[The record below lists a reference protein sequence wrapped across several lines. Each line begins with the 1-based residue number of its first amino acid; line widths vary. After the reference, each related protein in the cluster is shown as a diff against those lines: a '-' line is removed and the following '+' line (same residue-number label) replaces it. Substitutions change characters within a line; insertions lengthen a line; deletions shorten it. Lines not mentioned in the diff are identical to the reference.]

1 MRVAGNEQEFAKLFE
16 TAQQES
22 VHSFS
27 DNTMYLERFVEN
39 PRHVEVQI
47 LADKYGNVVHLGE
60 RDCSVQRRHQKM
72 IEESPC
78 IAISDDLRK
87 KMGETAVR
95 AAKAAG
101 YESAGTI
108 EFLLDQSGEF
118 YFMEMNTRIQVE
130 HPVTEFV
137 SGVDLIKEQIR
148 IAAGERLSVR
158 QKDVQ
163 FQGHAIECRINAEDP
178 FNNFTPSPGRLELFI
193 PAGGPN
199 VRVDSHAYSGYRIPT
214 YYDSMIGKL
223 IVWGRTREDA
233 LSTMRRALDEMT
245 IEGVKTTIP
254 FQKQIVSHKSFNEG
268 KYDTGFV
275 ERFMQESSAKHKED
289 GK

>member
-1 MRVAGNEQEFAKLFE
+1 
-16 TAQQES
+16 
-22 VHSFS
+22 
-27 DNTMYLERFVEN
+27 
-39 PRHVEVQI
+39 
-47 LADKYGNVVHLGE
+47 
-60 RDCSVQRRHQKM
+60 
-72 IEESPC
+72 
-78 IAISDDLRK
+78 
-87 KMGETAVR
+87 
-95 AAKAAG
+95 
-101 YESAGTI
+101 
-108 EFLLDQSGEF
+108 
-118 YFMEMNTRIQVE
+118 MEMNTRIQVE
-130 HPVTEFV
+130 HPVTEAV
-137 SGVDLIKEQIR
+137 TRLDLIKEQIR

-199 VRVDSHAYSGYRIPT
+199 VRVDSHVYSGYRIPT